1 MDFLEGQTLLFNKPK
16 SWTSFDMVK
25 KVRNTIKIKKVGHA
39 GTLDPLATGL
49 LILCTGKHTKRITAI
64 QDQEKEYVVTFKLGA
79 ITASFDMEEE
89 ETDLKDA
96 SHIKLEVL
104 TKAMATFEG
113 DIEQIPPAFSA
124 VKVNGK
130 RAYISARKGK
140 EIILPPR
147 KVSIYEFSLQDFSST
162 EAVTARV
169 RCSKGTYIRSLVHD
183 LGQQLGVGAYIRE
196 LCRTRIGEYS
206 LDDAWEIQ
214 DFANTFKKKRVEE

>member
-1 MDFLEGQTLLFNKPK
+1 
-16 SWTSFDMVK
+16 
-25 KVRNTIKIKKVGHA
+25 VGHA

-79 ITASFDMEEE
+79 VTASFDMEEE
-89 ETDLKDA
+89 ETDFKDA
-96 SHIKLEVL
+96 SHITIDTLKEN
-104 TKAMATFEG
+104 MSTFEG

-147 KVSIYEFSLQDFSST
+147 KVSIYEFSLQEFSSP
-162 EAVTARV
+162 EAVTALV

-183 LGQQLGVGAYIRE
+183 LGQELGVGAYIRE

-206 LDDAWEIQ
+206 LTDAWEIQ
-214 DFANTFKKKRVEE
+214 DFVAEFKKKRVEE